1 MVEINPYFITSV
13 THPDLN
19 SITIVADLTR
29 VAEKQKRMI
38 VKKTY
43 ERLIDKAPN
52 PDEKT
57 VPAFVTI
64 KVYPFSKIPKIDKK
78 HFKGITDYTI
88 QVFADLHDFRLACDD
103 KESALLI
110 KRAIIE
116 IFNKENSK
124 IATIHDKLESHDLD
138 VISLDEIV
146 NFIQTGNTRNT
157 RKEVK
162 K

>member
-1 MVEINPYFITSV
+1 MAKINPYFITSV

-19 SITIVADLTR
+19 SITIVTDLTR

-64 KVYPFSKIPKIDKK
+64 KVYPFSKIPKTDKK
-78 HFKGITDYTI
+78 YFKGITDYTI
-88 QVFADLHDFRLACDD
+88 QVFANLHDFRLACDG

-157 RKEVK
+157 QKEVK